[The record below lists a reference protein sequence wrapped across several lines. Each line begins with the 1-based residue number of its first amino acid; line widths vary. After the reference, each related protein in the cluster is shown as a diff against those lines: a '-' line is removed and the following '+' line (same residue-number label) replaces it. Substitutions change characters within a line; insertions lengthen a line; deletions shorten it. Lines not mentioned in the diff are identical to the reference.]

1 MSVLTP
7 IRHALATANAYLRID
22 LTTGRT
28 DIICGAQADFLLV
41 DIHRDDHIQPGPFG
55 RYQITAADG
64 RVVRLAA
71 LSGRAVPMTSWYKH
85 CTLPDG
91 RTSYV
96 QALMS
101 AAEVLK
107 ATAVADGA
115 VHRLLDGGLIRVHR
129 GRCAE
134 TWTPLPDNRKESTT

>member
-7 IRHALATANAYLRID
+7 MRHALATANAYLRID

-28 DIICGAQADFLLV
+28 DVICGAQADYLLV

-55 RYQITAADG
+55 RYQITAANG
-64 RVVRLAA
+64 RIVRLAPIA
-71 LSGRAVPMTSWYKH
+71 SRAGQMTPFYKH

-91 RTSYV
+91 RTSYA

-101 AAEVLK
+101 DSEVRK
-107 ATAVADGA
+107 ATAAADGT

-134 TWTPLPDNRKESTT
+134 TWTPLVDNPKEIS